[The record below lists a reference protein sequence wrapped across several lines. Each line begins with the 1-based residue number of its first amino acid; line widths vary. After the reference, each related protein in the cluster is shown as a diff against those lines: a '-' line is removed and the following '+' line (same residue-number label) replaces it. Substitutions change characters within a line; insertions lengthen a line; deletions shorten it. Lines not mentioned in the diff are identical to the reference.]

1 MCIICIEFNK
11 YRDIRDAAMMIK
23 AARRE
28 TTIIPEE
35 HLVELERQLADMDEE
50 DVKPVEVP

>member
-28 TTIIPEE
+28 ATVIPEE